1 MAQSQITQLME
12 STGISDFADLH
23 RWSVSDPDA
32 FWEGVIGALEIDFD
46 REPVSIRGSVD
57 PRDPQWLPG
66 AVYNIVTSCLDHGDD
81 TVAIYSGKADAM
93 GTVSVAELRAEVAA
107 FAAGFARS
115 GYSPGDAVAIV
126 MPMTVEAVVAYLGT
140 IAAGGVV
147 VSIADS
153 FSPHEIQTRLEI
165 TRPVIVVT
173 QDISVRLGRTLPMYA
188 KCVEAGAPKAVVVRT
203 GEGPELRDGD
213 VMWGDFMVRGAAF
226 SPVMQAADAF
236 TNILFSSG
244 TTGEP
249 KAVPWTQTTP
259 LKAAMD
265 GRYHQDIHAGDVVAW
280 PTNLGWMMGPWLIY
294 ASFLNGASLAL
305 YDDAPTTRG
314 FVEFVER
321 AGVTMLGVVPSIVA
335 AWRSSGVLQPGDWS
349 TVNVVS
355 STGEASSAGDYRWL
369 MSLAGDV
376 PVIEYCGG
384 TEIGGGYMSGTVVQ
398 PAIAARFTTPTLG
411 LDLVILDDDGNE
423 SDVGE
428 VFIVPPSMG
437 LSSELINQDHGEVYF
452 TDLPE
457 IGRPL
462 RRHGDQ
468 VRKDPDGYLQAL
480 GRVDDTMNIGGIK
493 VSSADIE
500 SVLSAVASVI
510 EVAAV
515 SSPPAEGGPDRLVV
529 FAVVEAD
536 ADVGTDSLR
545 ALLQEAI
552 REQLNPLFKIY
563 EVVIVESLPRTASH
577 KLMRRTLR
585 DDYASTD

>member
-1 MAQSQITQLME
+1 ME
-12 STGISDFADLH
+12 STGVSDFADLH

-32 FWEGVIGALEIDFD
+32 FWEGVIGVLEIDFD
-46 REPVSIRGSVD
+46 RQPMSTRGSVD

-66 AVYNIVTSCLDHGDD
+66 AVYNIVASCLDHGDD
-81 TVAIYSGKADAM
+81 TIAIYSGQAADM
-93 GTVSVAELRAEVAA
+93 RTVSVAELRAEVAA

-140 IAAGGVV
+140 VAAGGVV
-147 VSIADS
+147 VSVADS
-153 FSPHEIQTRLEI
+153 FAPDEIQTRLEI

-173 QDISVRLGRTLPMYA
+173 QDVSVRLGRTLPMYA
-188 KCVEAGAPKAVVVRT
+188 KCIEAGASAAIVVRT

-213 VMWGDFMVRGAAF
+213 QTWDDFMVRGAAF
-226 SPVMQAADAF
+226 SPVMRGADAF

-244 TTGEP
+244 TTGDP
-249 KAVPWTQTTP
+249 KAIPWTQTTP

-294 ASFLNGASLAL
+294 ASLLNGASLAL

-335 AWRSSGVLQPGDWS
+335 AWRSSGVLRAGDWS
-349 TVNVVS
+349 SVNVVS
-355 STGEASSAGDYRWL
+355 STGEASSADDYRWL
-369 MSLAGDV
+369 MGVAGDV

-398 PAIAARFTTPTLG
+398 SAVAARFTTPTLG
-411 LDLVILDDDGNE
+411 LDIVILDDHGNA

-437 LSSELINQDHGEVYF
+437 LSTELINQDHGEVYF

-468 VRKDPDGYLQAL
+468 VRRDANGYLQAL

-500 SVLSAVASVI
+500 SVLSTVAPVV

-515 SSPPAEGGPDRLVV
+515 SSSPAEGGPDRLIV
-529 FAVVEAD
+529 FAVIETD
-536 ADVGTDSLR
+536 ADVGPDSLR
-545 ALLQEAI
+545 ASMQEAI

-563 EVVIVESLPRTASH
+563 EVVITESLPRTASH

-585 DDYASTD
+585 DEYEG

>member
-1 MAQSQITQLME
+1 VARSQVTRLME
-12 STGISDFADLH
+12 SMGFSDFADLH

-32 FWEGVIGALEIDFD
+32 FWEGVIDVLEIDFH
-46 REPVSIRGSVD
+46 RQPVSVRGSVD
-57 PRDPQWLPG
+57 PQDPQWLPG

-81 TVAIYSGKADAM
+81 TVAIYHGNADGM

-147 VSIADS
+147 LSIADS
-153 FSPHEIQTRLEI
+153 FAPHEIQTRLEI

-173 QDISVRLGRTLPMYA
+173 QDVSVRLGRTLPMYT
-188 KCVEAGAPKAVVVRT
+188 KCVDAGAPRTVVVRT

-213 VMWGDFMVRGAAF
+213 VTWADFMVGGAAF

-249 KAVPWTQTTP
+249 KAIPWTQTTP

-294 ASFLNGASLAL
+294 ASLLNGASLAL

-314 FVEFVER
+314 FVEFIDS

-335 AWRSSGVLQPGDWS
+335 AWRSSGVLRPGDWS

-355 STGEASSAGDYRWL
+355 STGEASSADDYRWL
-369 MSLAGDV
+369 MGVAGDV

-384 TEIGGGYMSGTVVQ
+384 TEIGGGYLSATVVQ

-411 LDLVILDDDGNE
+411 LGLVILDDDGNE

-437 LSSELINQDHGEVYF
+437 LSTELINRDHGEVYF

-468 VRKDPDGYLQAL
+468 LRRDPDGYIQAL

-500 SVLSAVASVI
+500 SVLSGVADVA

-515 SSPPAEGGPDRLVV
+515 SSSPAGGGPDRLVV
-529 FAVVEAD
+529 FAVIETD
-536 ADVGTDSLR
+536 ADVGPDSLR
-545 ALLQEAI
+545 ASMQEAI

-563 EVVIVESLPRTASH
+563 EVVITESLPRTASH
-577 KLMRRTLR
+577 KLMHRTLR

>member
-1 MAQSQITQLME
+1 ME

-23 RWSVSDPDA
+23 RWSVSDPDV
-32 FWEGVIGALEIDFD
+32 FWEGVIDALEIDFD
-46 REPVSIRGSVD
+46 REPVSIRGSVN
-57 PRDPQWLPG
+57 PQDPQWLPG
-66 AVYNIVTSCLDHGDD
+66 ATYNIVTSCLDHGDD
-81 TVAIYSGKADAM
+81 TVAIFSGKADGL
-93 GTVSVAELRAEVAA
+93 GTMSVAELRAEVAA
-107 FAAGFARS
+107 FAAGFTRS

-153 FSPHEIQTRLEI
+153 FAPHEIQTRLEI

-173 QDISVRLGRTLPMYA
+173 QDVSVRLGRTLPMYA
-188 KCVEAGAPKAVVVRT
+188 KCVEAGAPTAIVVRT

-213 VMWGDFMVRGAAF
+213 VTWDGFMVRGAAF

-249 KAVPWTQTTP
+249 KAIPWTQTTP

-294 ASFLNGASLAL
+294 ASLLNGASLAL

-335 AWRSSGVLQPGDWS
+335 AWRSSGVLRRGDWS
-349 TVNVVS
+349 SVKVIS
-355 STGEASSAGDYRWL
+355 STGEASSADDYRWL
-369 MSLAGDV
+369 MSVAGDV
-376 PVIEYCGG
+376 PVVEYCGG
-384 TEIGGGYMSGTVVQ
+384 TEIGGGYLSGTVVQ

-437 LSSELINQDHGEVYF
+437 LSTELINQDHGEVYF

-468 VRKDPDGYLQAL
+468 VRRDPDGYLQAL

-500 SVLSAVASVI
+500 SALSDVVDVA

-515 SSPPAEGGPDRLVV
+515 SSSPAEGGPDRLVV
-529 FAVVEAD
+529 FTVVEAD
-536 ADVGTDSLR
+536 ADVGPDSLR
-545 ALLQEAI
+545 ASMQGAI

-585 DDYASTD
+585 DDYASAD